1 MKNTNN
7 NTKKKPILHFLLI
20 FVMISVGLNTITQEI
35 YHTQQFSSIYKGSNV
50 VVMTRVSNIQEHIC
64 EIQTVP
70 VSS

>member
-1 MKNTNN
+1 
-7 NTKKKPILHFLLI
+7 
-20 FVMISVGLNTITQEI
+20 MISVGLNTITQEI